1 MNATATTTGNLGP
14 EVRMNSRKP
23 KPKDRLILAVIGYT
37 ALTILALFCIFPFLL
52 VISSS
57 LTEESKII
65 ENGFQLIPTSFST
78 EAYQIL
84 FKYPTEML
92 KAYGITITVTALG
105 TVLGLF
111 LTSMTSY
118 VLARKD
124 FKWRNKFS
132 FFFFFTTLFS
142 GGLVPWYLLIVNYL
156 QLKDTLIVLIL
167 PMLMNVFYIIVMK
180 SFMSSIPEAII
191 ESAKIDGA
199 GDFQIY
205 VRFILPLSKPALAT
219 IGLFIALAYWN
230 DWYNALLFISNS
242 DLMPLQYYL
251 YRLLGNMDGMRK
263 AMMASGAVVNINL
276 PTESLKMA
284 MTIVATG
291 PILLAYPFIQRY
303 FVQGLTIGAVK
314 G

>member
-1 MNATATTTGNLGP
+1 MSTMAPNLNPAVQTTAKK
-14 EVRMNSRKP
+14 RKSV
-23 KPKDRLILAVIGYT
+23 DRLLLQIIGYVT
-37 ALTILALFCIFPFLL
+37 LTLLAIFCLFPFIL

-65 ENGFQLIPTSFST
+65 ENGFQLIPTDFSL
-78 EAYQIL
+78 EAYSIL
-84 FKYPTEML
+84 FKYPQEML
-92 KAYGITITVTALG
+92 NAYGVTISVTLLG
-105 TVLGLF
+105 TLFGLF
-111 LTSMTSY
+111 LTSMTAY

-124 FKWRNKFS
+124 FKWRNHFS
-132 FFFFFTTLFS
+132 LFFFFTTLFS

-156 QLKDTLIVLIL
+156 ELKDTLIVLIL
-167 PMLMNVFYIIVMK
+167 PMLLNVFYIIVMK
-180 SFMSSIPEAII
+180 SFMGSIPEAII

-199 GDFQIY
+199 SDFQIY
-205 VRFILPLSKPALAT
+205 RRFVLPLSKPALAT
-219 IGLFIALAYWN
+219 IGLFIALGYWN

-263 AMMASGAVVNINL
+263 AMMASGAVVSVNI

-291 PILLAYPFIQRY
+291 PIMIAYPFIQRY

>member
-1 MNATATTTGNLGP
+1 MSTMAPNLQPAAKP
-14 EVRMNSRKP
+14 EARKR
-23 KPKDRLILAVIGYT
+23 KSIDRLLLQMIGYVALTLLAV
-37 ALTILALFCIFPFLL
+37 FCLFPFIL

-65 ENGFQLIPTSFST
+65 EDGFQIIPTAFSL
-78 EAYQIL
+78 EAYGIL
-84 FKYPTEML
+84 FEYPQEML
-92 KAYGITITVTALG
+92 KAYGVTITVTLLG
-105 TVLGLF
+105 TLFGLY
-111 LTSMTSY
+111 LTSMTAY

-124 FKWRNKFS
+124 FKWRSHFS

-156 QLKDTLIVLIL
+156 DLKDTLIVLIL

-205 VRFILPLSKPALAT
+205 MRFVIPLSKPALAT
-219 IGLFIALAYWN
+219 IGLFIALGYWN
-230 DWYNALLFISNS
+230 DWYNALLFISDA

-263 AMMASGAVVNINL
+263 AMMAAGAVVSSDI

-291 PILLAYPFIQRY
+291 PIMIAYPFIQRY

>member
-1 MNATATTTGNLGP
+1 MKLIVPKLTPTQSSVGKKRMAT
-14 EVRMNSRKP
+14 
-23 KPKDRLILAVIGYT
+23 DRLLLHLLGYT
-37 ALTILALFCIFPFLL
+37 VLTVLTVFCLFPFIL

-57 LTEESKII
+57 LTEESSII
-65 ENGFQLIPTSFST
+65 RDGFQLIPTSFSL
-78 EAYQIL
+78 EAYAIL
-84 FKYPTEML
+84 FKYPQEML
-92 KAYGITITVTALG
+92 KAYGITITVTLLG
-105 TVLGLF
+105 TLFGLF
-111 LTSMTSY
+111 LTSMTAY
-118 VLARKD
+118 VLSRKD
-124 FKWRNKFS
+124 FKWRNRFS

-156 QLKDTLIVLIL
+156 QLKDTLLVLIL

-191 ESAKIDGA
+191 ESTKIDGA
-199 GDFQIY
+199 NDFQIY
-205 VRFILPLSKPALAT
+205 LQFVLPLSKPALAT
-219 IGLFIALAYWN
+219 IGLFIALGYWN

-263 AMMASGAVVNINL
+263 AMMAAGAVMSSDI

-291 PILLAYPFIQRY
+291 PIMIAYPFIQRY

>member
-1 MNATATTTGNLGP
+1 MNVILSQN
-14 EVRMNSRKP
+14 P
-23 KPKDRLILAVIGYT
+23 KPERRKTTQHDRLILAIIGYFM
-37 ALTILALFCIFPFLL
+37 LTLLAVFCIFPFLL
-52 VISSS
+52 VVSSS
-57 LTEESKII
+57 LTEESAIV
-65 ENGFQLIPTSFST
+65 ENGFQIFPTHFSL
-78 EAYQIL
+78 EAYRIL
-84 FKYPTEML
+84 FEFPTDML
-92 KAYGITITVTALG
+92 KAYGVTISVTALG
-105 TVLGLF
+105 TLAGLF
-111 LTSMTSY
+111 LTSMTAY

-124 FKWRNKFS
+124 FKWRNIFS

-156 QLKDTLIVLIL
+156 QLKDTLLVLIL

-180 SFMSSIPEAII
+180 TFMSSIPEAII

-205 VRFILPLSKPALAT
+205 LRFILPLSKPALAT

-263 AMMASGAVVNINL
+263 AMMESGAVINFNI

-284 MTIVATG
+284 MTVVATG
-291 PILLAYPFIQRY
+291 PILLAYPFVQRY

>member
-1 MNATATTTGNLGP
+1 MSSTTANIHSP
-14 EVRMNSRKP
+14 EMRK
-23 KPKDRLILAVIGYT
+23 KPVNRDKMILSIVGYIT
-37 ALTILALFCIFPFLL
+37 LTILAVFCVFPFIL

-57 LTEESKII
+57 LSEESAII
-65 ENGFQLIPTSFST
+65 EKGFQIFPTAFST
-78 EAYQIL
+78 EAYSLL

-92 KAYGITITVTALG
+92 KAYGITISVTAIG
-105 TVLGLF
+105 TLVGLF
-111 LTSMTSY
+111 LTSMTAY
-118 VLARKD
+118 VLSRRD
-124 FKWRNKFS
+124 FKWRSSFS

-142 GGLVPWYLLIVNYL
+142 GGLVPWYLMIVNYL
-156 QLKDTLIVLIL
+156 HLKDTLLVLIL

-180 SFMSSIPEAII
+180 SFMSSIPDAIT

-199 GDFQIY
+199 GDFRIFMQLI
-205 VRFILPLSKPALAT
+205 VPLSKPALAT

-230 DWYNALLFISNS
+230 DWYNALLFISKS

-251 YRLLGNMDGMRK
+251 YKMLGNMDGMRK
-263 AMMASGAVVNINL
+263 AMMASGAVVNSNL

-291 PILLAYPFIQRY
+291 PILLAYPFIQKY
-303 FVQGLTIGAVK
+303 FVTGLTIGAVK

>member
-1 MNATATTTGNLGP
+1 MSTMVPNLQPAAKP
-14 EVRMNSRKP
+14 EARKR
-23 KPKDRLILAVIGYT
+23 KSMDRLLLQIIGYIALTLLAV
-37 ALTILALFCIFPFLL
+37 FCLFPFIL

-65 ENGFQLIPTSFST
+65 ENGFQLIPTAFSL
-78 EAYQIL
+78 EAYGIL
-84 FKYPTEML
+84 FKYPQEML
-92 KAYGITITVTALG
+92 KAYGITISVTLLG
-105 TVLGLF
+105 TLFGLF
-111 LTSMTSY
+111 LTSMTAY

-124 FKWRNKFS
+124 FKWRSHFS

-156 QLKDTLIVLIL
+156 DLKDTLIVLIL

-199 GDFQIY
+199 GDFSIFL
-205 VRFILPLSKPALAT
+205 RFVIPLSKPALAT
-219 IGLFIALAYWN
+219 IGLFIALGYWN
-230 DWYNALLFISNS
+230 DWYNALLFISKS

-263 AMMASGAVVNINL
+263 AMMAAGAVVSSDI

-291 PILLAYPFIQRY
+291 PIMIVYPFIQRY